1 MSDVNVYG
9 THALARSVWSAP
21 LAHTAVAGRRR
32 AYLLGV
38 VLAPTSA
45 QMTGGVRPETAHID
59 QPKSDTPGPRTWSPP
74 V

>member
-1 MSDVNVYG
+1 MSDVNVFG

-21 LAHTAVAGRRR
+21 LAHAAVAGRRR
-32 AYLLGV
+32 AALLGV
-38 VLAPTSA
+38 LPASTSVL
-45 QMTGGVRPETAHID
+45 MTGGVRPETARID